1 MDDLDRAILEKLC
14 EDARL
19 SQRKLA
25 QLLGVAQGTVTK
37 RMQRMEESG
46 LIKNYAA
53 VLDAEKVGWSMTIMA
68 GLRIQKGRMIEVQ
81 EKIASDPRV
90 FNVYDITG
98 DWDSMVLARVKDRSD
113 LDNLTKLPTSKLDA
127 NSLFSK
133 PGKNV
138 FFNFLKNSCK
148 NNTDKLVTT
157 EPSVWADAVVSSN
170 TNFSLFTSVKDDES
184 PTL

>member
-113 LDNLTKLPTSKLDA
+113 LDNLTKTVFTQDGVIRSYTHVVLNTVKEEGVRLPRL
-127 NSLFSK
+127 
-133 PGKNV
+133 GH
-138 FFNFLKNSCK
+138 
-148 NNTDKLVTT
+148 
-157 EPSVWADAVVSSN
+157 EHQ
-170 TNFSLFTSVKDDES
+170 
-184 PTL
+184 